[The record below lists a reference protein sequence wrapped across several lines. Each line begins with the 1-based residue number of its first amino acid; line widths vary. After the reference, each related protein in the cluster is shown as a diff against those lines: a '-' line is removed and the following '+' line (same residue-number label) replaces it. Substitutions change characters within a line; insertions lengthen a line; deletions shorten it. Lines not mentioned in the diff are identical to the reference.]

1 MADPG
6 SHIRE
11 QDEGMGMVVT
21 GWFEGLLV
29 CGIAGMQKQLNPV
42 ITFPM
47 SPSCFHT
54 AFPNIFSS
62 ESKHI
67 ISIYHLKYRSWEEL
81 RVNNHFSY
89 GILSNISGWRNIYQA
104 TWAYIFFLI
113 KGISSFLDSTNFQQ
127 ISTMC
132 LAVVI
137 RFFSCKI
144 FSFNSMNLTVYT
156 YPR

>member
-21 GWFEGLLV
+21 GGFEGLLV

-47 SPSCFHT
+47 SPSFHT

-62 ESKHI
+62 ESKHV
-67 ISIYHLKYRSWEEL
+67 ISIYHLKNRSWEEL
-81 RVNNHFSY
+81 RVNNHFS
-89 GILSNISGWRNIYQA
+89 
-104 TWAYIFFLI
+104 
-113 KGISSFLDSTNFQQ
+113 
-127 ISTMC
+127 
-132 LAVVI
+132 
-137 RFFSCKI
+137 
-144 FSFNSMNLTVYT
+144 
-156 YPR
+156 